1 MEEQFREVIPRHLAA
16 VGVRSKD
23 VRCPDIRV
31 VDLGDLLGQRVPKEL
46 QEPHLLSNILCGCRG
61 SSQRFLEAAQGGRWL
76 GGCSRRASLGCLN
89 IWRTWNTTAW
99 PESGLTL
106 LGTTGELSRSE
117 VDCRD

>member
-46 QEPHLLSNILCGCRG
+46 QEPHLLSNILCLCPGHTYH
-61 SSQRFLEAAQGGRWL
+61 QQ
-76 GGCSRRASLGCLN
+76 
-89 IWRTWNTTAW
+89 
-99 PESGLTL
+99 PDQ
-106 LGTTGELSRSE
+106 TGERVQVVLPPETVPPGRHLRRPGPLSPDAARPAPP
-117 VDCRD
+117 